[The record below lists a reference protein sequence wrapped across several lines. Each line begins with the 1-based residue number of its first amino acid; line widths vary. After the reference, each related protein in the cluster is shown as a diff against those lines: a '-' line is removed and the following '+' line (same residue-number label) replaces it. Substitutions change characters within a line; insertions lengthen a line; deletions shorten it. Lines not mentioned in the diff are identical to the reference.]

1 MPQLDDTGV
10 LLAHAASTLYLVGLI
25 WMVQAVHYPLFAQ
38 VGEAQAQAYARLHV
52 ARITWVVGPPMLV
65 ELATAVWLVVRTP
78 PGLPAWAPWVGLL
91 LLALIWLSTAALQV
105 PEHRR
110 LEVGFDPAAVR
121 RLVRSNWLR
130 TALWTARG
138 ALALFLLQRALRC

>member
-38 VGEAQAQAYARLHV
+38 VGEAQA
-52 ARITWVVGPPMLV
+52 RISWVVGPPMLV
-65 ELATAVWLVVRTP
+65 ELATAVWLVVRPP
-78 PGLPAWAPWVGLL
+78 PGLPAWAPWLGLL